1 MARFNLN
8 EASLLCKV
16 GKEPEKR
23 STQSG
28 LVVVSLLC
36 VTIAPEYKTS
46 EGTLI
51 PERKTWHNVIITKS
65 SEMDYVL
72 GNVHVGDVVYVE
84 GRVHNRV
91 TEVNGEKRYMLE
103 IECDM
108 FKKIVSQPTEN
119 VGTWQKIRIGGGV
132 GRDPEIKTLPSG
144 SKVATFSIAT
154 SEGGYVDKN
163 GIKVE
168 EETIWHNLT
177 FWGNKNVDF
186 LEKYVKKGDVVY
198 VDGQINIRCYEK
210 DGSKRY
216 AFEIRG
222 NRIDQIVSKRGIGE
236 STAVLEGVDT
246 SANPF
251 EQNVNVTPTQPVAQP
266 QPVVQPTPQTVTQPQ
281 PVVQPTPQT
290 VATPQ
295 PIAQPQSVVQ
305 PLSQSVA
312 QPSPQSM
319 AQPQPVTTPQS
330 TPQPV
335 VQPFTEELD
344 DLPF

>member
-1 MARFNLN
+1 MAKFNLN

-28 LVVVSLLC
+28 SVVVSLLC

-236 STAVLEGVDT
+236 STAILEGVDT

-251 EQNVNVTPTQPVAQP
+251 EQNVNVAPPQPMAQP
-266 QPVVQPTPQTVTQPQ
+266 QPVVQPTPQPVAQPVVAPQSAPKTVVQPQ
-281 PVVQPTPQT
+281 P
-290 VATPQ
+290 
-295 PIAQPQSVVQ
+295 
-305 PLSQSVA
+305 VA
-312 QPSPQSM
+312 QPSPQPIVQPS
-319 AQPQPVTTPQS
+319 PQPVA
-330 TPQPV
+330 QPV
-335 VQPFTEELD
+335 TEELN

>member
-1 MARFNLN
+1 MAKFNLN

-36 VTIAPEYKTS
+36 VTVAPEYKTS
-46 EGTLI
+46 DGTLV

-251 EQNVNVTPTQPVAQP
+251 EQNVNIAPTQPVTQP
-266 QPVVQPTPQTVTQPQ
+266 QTVVQPTPQPMA
-281 PVVQPTPQT
+281 QPT
-290 VATPQ
+290 
-295 PIAQPQSVVQ
+295 PQSVVQ
-305 PLSQSVA
+305 PSPQPWAQSVA
-312 QPSPQSM
+312 QPSPQPM
-319 AQPQPVTTPQS
+319 AQPQPVTTPQP

-335 VQPFTEELD
+335 AQPTTEELN

>member
-28 LVVVSLLC
+28 SVVVSLLC

-251 EQNVNVTPTQPVAQP
+251 EQNVNVAPTQPLAQPQPVAAPQPVAQP
-266 QPVVQPTPQTVTQPQ
+266 QPQP
-281 PVVQPTPQT
+281 

-295 PIAQPQSVVQ
+295 P
-305 PLSQSVA
+305 
-312 QPSPQSM
+312 
-319 AQPQPVTTPQS
+319 

-335 VQPFTEELD
+335 VQPSPQPVAQPQPMAQPSPQPVAQTVTEELD

>member
-1 MARFNLN
+1 MAKFNLN

-16 GKEPEKR
+16 GKEPKKR

-46 EGTLI
+46 DGTLI
-51 PERKTWHNVIITKS
+51 PERKTWHNVIINKI

-266 QPVVQPTPQTVTQPQ
+266 QPVATPQ
-281 PVVQPTPQT
+281 PVVQSAPQPVAQPVVAPQPAPKTVVQPQPLAQPQPMAQPTPQT
-290 VATPQ
+290 VA
-295 PIAQPQSVVQ
+295 
-305 PLSQSVA
+305 
-312 QPSPQSM
+312 
-319 AQPQPVTTPQS
+319 QPV
-330 TPQPV
+330 
-335 VQPFTEELD
+335 TEELD

>member
-28 LVVVSLLC
+28 SVVVSLLC
-36 VTIAPEYKTS
+36 VTVAPEYKTS

-51 PERKTWHNVIITKS
+51 PERKTWHNVIITKP

-198 VDGQINIRCYEK
+198 VDAQINIRSYDK

-216 AFEIRG
+216 AFEMRG
-222 NRIDQIVSKRGIGE
+222 NRIDQIASKRGIGE

-251 EQNVNVTPTQPVAQP
+251 EQNVNVAPTQPVAQP
-266 QPVVQPTPQTVTQPQ
+266 QPVATPQ
-281 PVVQPTPQT
+281 PVVQQAPQP

-295 PIAQPQSVVQ
+295 P
-305 PLSQSVA
+305 
-312 QPSPQSM
+312 
-319 AQPQPVTTPQS
+319 

-335 VQPFTEELD
+335 VQPSPQSVAQPQPMAQPSPQPVAQPVTEKLD

>member
-1 MARFNLN
+1 MAKFNLN

-36 VTIAPEYKTS
+36 VTVAPEYKTS
-46 EGTLI
+46 DGTLV

-251 EQNVNVTPTQPVAQP
+251 EQNVNVAPTQPMAQPQPVAQP
-266 QPVVQPTPQTVTQPQ
+266 TPQPLAQPTPQAVAQQPLAQTQTVAQPTPQTV
-281 PVVQPTPQT
+281 V
-290 VATPQ
+290 TPQ
-295 PIAQPQSVVQ
+295 P
-305 PLSQSVA
+305 
-312 QPSPQSM
+312 M
-319 AQPQPVTTPQS
+319 AQPQPVA
-330 TPQPV
+330 QPT
-335 VQPFTEELD
+335 TEELN

>member
-1 MARFNLN
+1 MAKFNLN

-46 EGTLI
+46 DGTLI

-251 EQNVNVTPTQPVAQP
+251 EQNVNVDPPQPVAQP
-266 QPVVQPTPQTVTQPQ
+266 QTVVQPTPQPMA
-281 PVVQPTPQT
+281 QPT
-290 VATPQ
+290 
-295 PIAQPQSVVQ
+295 PQSVVQ
-305 PLSQSVA
+305 PSPQPWAQSVA
-312 QPSPQSM
+312 QPSPQPM
-319 AQPQPVTTPQS
+319 AQPQPVTTPQP

-335 VQPFTEELD
+335 AQPTTEELN

>member
-1 MARFNLN
+1 MAKFNLN

-251 EQNVNVTPTQPVAQP
+251 EQNVNIDSTQPVAQP
-266 QPVVQPTPQTVTQPQ
+266 QPVVQPTPQPVVQPSPQ
-281 PVVQPTPQT
+281 PVVQPTPQP
-290 VATPQ
+290 VVTPQ
-295 PIAQPQSVVQ
+295 P
-305 PLSQSVA
+305 
-312 QPSPQSM
+312 M
-319 AQPQPVTTPQS
+319 AQPTPQ
-330 TPQPV
+330 TVAQPQPV
-335 VQPFTEELD
+335 VQPTTEELN

>member
-1 MARFNLN
+1 MAKFNLN

-46 EGTLI
+46 DGTLI

-163 GIKVE
+163 GNKV
-168 EETIWHNLT
+168 
-177 FWGNKNVDF
+177 VDYIYDDAT
-186 LEKYVKKGDVVY
+186 EQNSCGYVAVKKDGKWGSLDKNGDIVIEPTY
-198 VDGQINIRCYEK
+198 NLDENIRIDFIGQWHIGKDPNMNCYTK
-210 DGSKRY
+210 
-216 AFEIRG
+216 
-222 NRIDQIVSKRGIGE
+222 
-236 STAVLEGVDT
+236 
-246 SANPF
+246 
-251 EQNVNVTPTQPVAQP
+251 
-266 QPVVQPTPQTVTQPQ
+266 
-281 PVVQPTPQT
+281 
-290 VATPQ
+290 
-295 PIAQPQSVVQ
+295 
-305 PLSQSVA
+305 
-312 QPSPQSM
+312 
-319 AQPQPVTTPQS
+319 
-330 TPQPV
+330 
-335 VQPFTEELD
+335 
-344 DLPF
+344 

>member
-1 MARFNLN
+1 MAKFNLN

-46 EGTLI
+46 DGTLI

-210 DGSKRY
+210 DGAKRY

-251 EQNVNVTPTQPVAQP
+251 EQNVNVAPTQPVAQP
-266 QPVVQPTPQTVTQPQ
+266 QPVVQPTPQPVAQPQ
-281 PVVQPTPQT
+281 PVVQP
-290 VATPQ
+290 Q
-295 PIAQPQSVVQ
+295 PFV
-305 PLSQSVA
+305 
-312 QPSPQSM
+312 
-319 AQPQPVTTPQS
+319 QPQPVA

-335 VQPFTEELD
+335 VQQAPQPFAQPQPMAQPSPQPVAQPVTEELD

>member
-1 MARFNLN
+1 MAKFNLN

-36 VTIAPEYKTS
+36 VTVAPEYKTS
-46 EGTLI
+46 DGTLV

-246 SANPF
+246 SANLF
-251 EQNVNVTPTQPVAQP
+251 EQNVNVAPPQPVAQP
-266 QPVVQPTPQTVTQPQ
+266 QTVVQPTPQPMA
-281 PVVQPTPQT
+281 QPT
-290 VATPQ
+290 
-295 PIAQPQSVVQ
+295 PQSVVQ
-305 PLSQSVA
+305 PSPQPWAQSVA
-312 QPSPQSM
+312 QPSPQPM
-319 AQPQPVTTPQS
+319 AQPQPVTTPQP

-335 VQPFTEELD
+335 AQPTTEELN

>member
-23 STQSG
+23 NTQSG
-28 LVVVSLLC
+28 SVVVSLLC
-36 VTIAPEYKTS
+36 VTVAPEYKTS
-46 EGTLI
+46 DGTLI

-72 GNVHVGDVVYVE
+72 GNVHAGDIIYVE
-84 GRVHNRV
+84 GRVHNIA

-103 IECDM
+103 IECDV
-108 FKKIVSQPTEN
+108 FKKIASQPTEN

-132 GRDPEIKTLPSG
+132 GRDPEIRTLPSG

-163 GIKVE
+163 GTKVE

-177 FWGNKNVDF
+177 FWGSKNVDF

-222 NRIDQIVSKRGIGE
+222 NRIDQILSKRGVVE

-251 EQNVNVTPTQPVAQP
+251 EQNVNVAPTQLVAQSQTVAQPAPQPVAQP
-266 QPVVQPTPQTVTQPQ
+266 QQVVQPVAQPTPQ
-281 PVVQPTPQT
+281 PV
-290 VATPQ
+290 
-295 PIAQPQSVVQ
+295 
-305 PLSQSVA
+305 
-312 QPSPQSM
+312 
-319 AQPQPVTTPQS
+319 
-330 TPQPV
+330 
-335 VQPFTEELD
+335 TEELD

>member
-1 MARFNLN
+1 MAKFNLN

-46 EGTLI
+46 DGTLI

-251 EQNVNVTPTQPVAQP
+251 EQNVNIAPTQPVAQP
-266 QPVVQPTPQTVTQPQ
+266 QPVVQPTPQPVVTPQPMAQPTPQPVAQPQ
-281 PVVQPTPQT
+281 PVVQPTPQP
-290 VATPQ
+290 VATPSPQ
-295 PIAQPQSVVQ
+295 PVVQ
-305 PLSQSVA
+305 PVVQTVA
-312 QPSPQSM
+312 QPSPQPV
-319 AQPQPVTTPQS
+319 AQPT
-330 TPQPV
+330 
-335 VQPFTEELD
+335 TEELN

>member
-1 MARFNLN
+1 MAKFNLN

-46 EGTLI
+46 DGTLI

-65 SEMDYVL
+65 SEMDYIL

-236 STAVLEGVDT
+236 RGHL
-246 SANPF
+246 
-251 EQNVNVTPTQPVAQP
+251 
-266 QPVVQPTPQTVTQPQ
+266 
-281 PVVQPTPQT
+281 
-290 VATPQ
+290 
-295 PIAQPQSVVQ
+295 
-305 PLSQSVA
+305 
-312 QPSPQSM
+312 
-319 AQPQPVTTPQS
+319 
-330 TPQPV
+330 
-335 VQPFTEELD
+335 
-344 DLPF
+344 

>member
-1 MARFNLN
+1 MAKFNLN

-36 VTIAPEYKTS
+36 VTIAPEYKTLD
-46 EGTLI
+46 GTLI

-65 SEMDYVL
+65 SEMDYIL

-251 EQNVNVTPTQPVAQP
+251 EQNVNIAPTQPVAQP
-266 QPVVQPTPQTVTQPQ
+266 QPVVQPTPQPMAQPTPQPVAQPQ
-281 PVVQPTPQT
+281 PVVQPTPQP
-290 VATPQ
+290 VATP
-295 PIAQPQSVVQ
+295 S
-305 PLSQSVA
+305 
-312 QPSPQSM
+312 
-319 AQPQPVTTPQS
+319 
-330 TPQPV
+330 PQPV
-335 VQPFTEELD
+335 VQTVAQPAPQPVAQPTTEELN

>member
-1 MARFNLN
+1 
-8 EASLLCKV
+8 
-16 GKEPEKR
+16 
-23 STQSG
+23 
-28 LVVVSLLC
+28 
-36 VTIAPEYKTS
+36 
-46 EGTLI
+46 
-51 PERKTWHNVIITKS
+51 
-65 SEMDYVL
+65 MDYVL

-251 EQNVNVTPTQPVAQP
+251 EQNVNVAPPQPVAQP
-266 QPVVQPTPQTVTQPQ
+266 QTVVQPTPQP
-281 PVVQPTPQT
+281 
-290 VATPQ
+290 
-295 PIAQPQSVVQ
+295 
-305 PLSQSVA
+305 
-312 QPSPQSM
+312 M
-319 AQPQPVTTPQS
+319 AQPQPVTTPQP

-335 VQPFTEELD
+335 AQPTTEELN

>member
-1 MARFNLN
+1 MAKFNLN

-251 EQNVNVTPTQPVAQP
+251 EQNVNIDSTQPVAQP
-266 QPVVQPTPQTVTQPQ
+266 QPVVQPIPQPVVQPSPQ
-281 PVVQPTPQT
+281 PVVQPTPQP
-290 VATPQ
+290 VVTPQ
-295 PIAQPQSVVQ
+295 P
-305 PLSQSVA
+305 
-312 QPSPQSM
+312 M
-319 AQPQPVTTPQS
+319 AQPTPQ
-330 TPQPV
+330 TVAQPQPV
-335 VQPFTEELD
+335 VQPTTEELN